1 MIRLTGKLYICPT
14 PIGNLDDITL
24 RTLKV
29 LESVDLV
36 AAEDTR
42 HSLRLL
48 NYFEIKKPLVSYH
61 EHNKLEKGPQLIE
74 KIIAGDSI
82 ALVSDAGMPG
92 ISDPGEELI
101 ALAIERGIEVV
112 GLPGATA
119 STLALV
125 LSGLSTE
132 KFVFEGFLPAKRSER
147 KRLLESLKHEKRTLI
162 FYESPHRIKKVL
174 EDIDEI
180 YAGRRM
186 SLSRELTKKYEET
199 NRGTARDIL
208 DMYDER
214 EIRGEIVL
222 VIEGSSESTEGYEL
236 DQASIKDEL
245 RKYMAEGM
253 SKKDAVK
260 AVCKQRNIPKNKVY
274 QESLDI

>member
-1 MIRLTGKLYICPT
+1 MTGKLYICPT
-14 PIGNLDDITL
+14 PIGNLDDMTI

-29 LESVDLV
+29 LEGVDV
-36 AAEDTR
+36 IAAEDTR

-48 NYFEIKKPLVSYH
+48 NHFEIKKPLISYH
-61 EHNKLEKGPQLIE
+61 EHNKLEKGPQLID
-74 KIIAGDSI
+74 KIIGGESI
-82 ALVSDAGMPG
+82 ALISDAGMPG

-101 ALAIERGIEVV
+101 ALAIESGVEVV
-112 GLPGATA
+112 GLPGPTA

-132 KFVFEGFLPAKRSER
+132 RFVFEGFLPSKKGER
-147 KRLLESLKHEKRTLI
+147 RQVLESLKAETRTLI
-162 FYESPHRIKKVL
+162 LYESPHRIKKVL

-180 YAGRRM
+180 YGERRM

-199 NRGTARDIL
+199 NRGSARDIL
-208 DMYDER
+208 NMYGDR
-214 EIRGEIVL
+214 EIKGEIVL
-222 VIEGSSESTEGYEL
+222 VIGGNPEREELEQLSDESIRDE
-236 DQASIKDEL
+236 IK
-245 RKYMAEGM
+245 KYMEGGL

-260 AVCKQRNIPKNKVY
+260 AVSKERNIPKNRVY

>member
-1 MIRLTGKLYICPT
+1 MTGKLYICPT
-14 PIGNLDDITL
+14 PIGNLEDITI

-29 LESVDLV
+29 LESVDLI

-48 NYFEIKKPLVSYH
+48 NHFEIKKPLTSYH
-61 EHNKLEKGPQLIE
+61 QHNKLEKGPQLIDKVLGGE
-74 KIIAGDSI
+74 NL
-82 ALVSDAGMPG
+82 ALISDAGMPG

-101 ALAIERGIEVV
+101 ALAIESGVEVV
-112 GLPGATA
+112 GLPGPTA

-125 LSGLSTE
+125 VSGLSTE
-132 KFVFEGFLPAKRSER
+132 KFVFEGFLPSKKGER
-147 KRLLESLKHEKRTLI
+147 RQALESLKTETRTMIL
-162 FYESPHRIKKVL
+162 YESPHRIRKVL

-180 YAGRRM
+180 YGDRRM
-186 SLSRELTKKYEET
+186 SLSRELTKKYEEI
-199 NRGTARDIL
+199 NRGSAKDIL
-208 DMYDER
+208 NMYGDR

-222 VIEGSSESTEGYEL
+222 VIEGSSEIPEVEEL
-236 DQASIKDEL
+236 SDDGIRGEIRRYIEK
-245 RKYMAEGM
+245 GF

-260 AVCKQRNIPKNKVY
+260 AVAKERKIPKNKVY